1 MVATDLN
8 LDDRTNLH
16 WLFAANLLGHRVAD
30 FDDSA
35 ILTEFVVAIPLS
47 SSSIFAKLFPLRVAD
62 FLINIAAIGLG
73 LGLWGS
79 MAYNSKEEKVEK
91 DEHLR
96 PRRQFSDLR
105 PPRRLFSL

>member
-35 ILTEFVVAIPLS
+35 ILTEFVVAIPANRNR
-47 SSSIFAKLFPLRVAD
+47 F
-62 FLINIAAIGLG
+62 
-73 LGLWGS
+73 
-79 MAYNSKEEKVEK
+79 
-91 DEHLR
+91 
-96 PRRQFSDLR
+96 
-105 PPRRLFSL
+105 